1 VNWHG
6 LPHGEFIVPG
16 LLFFVLGV
24 ALIALSILWPDRNR
38 AVAPREPVEAT
49 PHPAAAEA
57 TGAVTAF
64 VREITWPTL
73 IDPDA
78 GTLDEPERRA
88 LIEGLALVGN
98 AWTGEILVASFDQ
111 ETGPLRIAVI
121 EALAFCEGDGVVP
134 TIERAYASYAVAE
147 RFAAVDAASRRAD
160 IDLLERAL
168 RDTDGSV
175 ALAAAYGLH
184 RARRDDL
191 IEDSIS
197 TRTDARANE
206 IRKILPLIQHIK

>member
-6 LPHGEFIVPG
+6 LPHGEFVVPG
-16 LLFFVLGV
+16 LLFFVLGI
-24 ALIALSILWPDRNR
+24 ALIALSIVWPDRAR
-38 AVAPREPVEAT
+38 AVVAVEPVETVPLPAPETTGTVT
-49 PHPAAAEA
+49 P
-57 TGAVTAF
+57 F
-64 VREITWPTL
+64 VREVTWPSL
-73 IDPDA
+73 IDAAA
-78 GTLDEPERRA
+78 GHLDEAERRG
-88 LIEGLALVGN
+88 LIEGLVLVGN
-98 AWTGEILVASFDQ
+98 AWTGEILTAAFDQ
-111 ETGPLRIAVI
+111 EHGPLRVAVI
-121 EALAFCEGDGVVP
+121 EALAFCEGEGVVP

-206 IRKILPLIQHIK
+206 IRKILPLLQHAE

>member
-1 VNWHG
+1 MNWHG
-6 LPHGEFIVPG
+6 LPHGEFVVPG

-24 ALIALSILWPDRNR
+24 ALIALSILWPDRSR
-38 AVAPREPVEAT
+38 VVAAVEPVELT
-49 PHPAAAEA
+49 PLPAPAEA

-64 VREITWPTL
+64 VREISWPTL

-78 GTLDEPERRA
+78 GALDEPERRV

-98 AWTGEILVASFDQ
+98 VWAGELLAAAFDQ
-111 ETGPLRIAVI
+111 EAGPLRLAVI
-121 EALAFCEGDGVVP
+121 EGLAFCEGDGVVP

-191 IEDSIS
+191 VEESIAN
-197 TRTDARANE
+197 RTDARANE
-206 IRKILPLIQHIK
+206 IRKILPLLQHVE